1 MNLQKT
7 RQGPAVAF
15 IRLWLVWAC
24 VTYSATPIAE
34 DKLVG
39 TNKHHPSTKAESE
52 SHLAAPKS
60 AHKPA
65 KPDASSK
72 TIITSSTTD
81 PGREAEADVDASVG
95 EDVGV
100 GGEAEAGVGAAVG
113 AGDSVGAD
121 LGREAEAGVDAG
133 VGEDV
138 GVGGEVDVGVG
149 AGVGGDVGVG
159 GEVDVGVGAGV
170 GGDVGVGGDAG
181 GGVDAG
187 VDAGGVVGRGVA
199 VGETLMLR
207 PYVAEYYVRVRG
219 YDAGLLT
226 VVMSQTD
233 DGWLRQNIAIASG
246 LATLFTNTVLED
258 SRFRLGADGNIVPQS
273 YYLRNRAVSQWVKVD
288 YSDAGA
294 GMSAEFFNIRK
305 IDDGVVKHKADGAR
319 LLDDALWMV
328 QAAIDYLGG
337 QLPQRYDIVGISG
350 IRAHGLAFER
360 REDYQIGDVS
370 YPCVVLKRSR
380 LGKDNDHVLLRLAEN
395 HGYVPVSM
403 ERYKKGKRLFQ
414 LKLSVVAF
422 D

>member
-1 MNLQKT
+1 M
-7 RQGPAVAF
+7 
-15 IRLWLVWAC
+15 
-24 VTYSATPIAE
+24 
-34 DKLVG
+34 
-39 TNKHHPSTKAESE
+39 
-52 SHLAAPKS
+52 
-60 AHKPA
+60 
-65 KPDASSK
+65 
-72 TIITSSTTD
+72 
-81 PGREAEADVDASVG
+81 
-95 EDVGV
+95 
-100 GGEAEAGVGAAVG
+100 
-113 AGDSVGAD
+113 
-121 LGREAEAGVDAG
+121 
-133 VGEDV
+133 
-138 GVGGEVDVGVG
+138 
-149 AGVGGDVGVG
+149 
-159 GEVDVGVGAGV
+159 
-170 GGDVGVGGDAG
+170 
-181 GGVDAG
+181 
-187 VDAGGVVGRGVA
+187 
-199 VGETLMLR
+199 
-207 PYVAEYYVRVRG
+207 AEYYVRVRG

-288 YSDAGA
+288 YSDADA

-337 QLPQRYDIVGISG
+337 KLPQRYDIVGISG
-350 IRAHGLAFER
+350 IRAHSLAFER